1 MVVVQNLKAPEILVV
16 LLVVLLLFGG
26 KRLPDLAKGIG
37 KSLRI
42 LKDVVKD
49 LDDRSSP
56 AGDDAPAGSP
66 APRPSAPAERAD
78 DAERFQV

>member
-56 AGDDAPAGSP
+56 AGDDAPGGTVDGP
-66 APRPSAPAERAD
+66 GGHRGQQR
-78 DAERFQV
+78 